1 MRHGPP
7 DIVCE
12 LMVIGA
18 GMAGVAAALFA
29 AKRGIDCVLVG
40 VKQGLNFASGM
51 MDLMAVHPMEEGRLW
66 MNPWQAIEAL
76 VRDCPRHPYAL
87 LNPGEMRTAIF
98 DFLSFLKQ
106 GGLPYHAEPERN
118 VMALTSLGTLKP
130 TYAIPMTVLSGV
142 RALQEKAECLIVD
155 FDGLKGFSGRQI
167 VETLKNTWP
176 HLHSH
181 RVELPDP
188 YSKRVGLQAKRV
200 EQYPEMMARGLE
212 NPEVRTH
219 LARAIRPL
227 LKKADYV
234 GLPAILGVQH
244 TEEVFHAL
252 QDQLERP
259 LFEIPIMPPSVAGLR
274 LSNLFGAM
282 LPRLGVRAFFQHPVL
297 KADHNVRNGFQF
309 EVGHWPAQ
317 TVVRAKAAVLA
328 GGRFLGGGLYADR
341 ERVVEPLF
349 GLPVYQLSD
358 RNRWHRRL
366 YLDPQ
371 GHPINQFGLETDG
384 LFRPLNAHGG
394 PAFPLLFAAG
404 SILAHQDWMR
414 MKCGSGLAI
423 TTAYAAVKAFEQL
436 R

>member
-1 MRHGPP
+1 
-7 DIVCE
+7 
-12 LMVIGA
+12 
-18 GMAGVAAALFA
+18 
-29 AKRGIDCVLVG
+29 
-40 VKQGLNFASGM
+40 
-51 MDLMAVHPMEEGRLW
+51 
-66 MNPWQAIEAL
+66 
-76 VRDCPRHPYAL
+76 
-87 LNPGEMRTAIF
+87 
-98 DFLSFLKQ
+98 
-106 GGLPYHAEPERN
+106 
-118 VMALTSLGTLKP
+118 
-130 TYAIPMTVLSGV
+130 
-142 RALQEKAECLIVD
+142 
-155 FDGLKGFSGRQI
+155 
-167 VETLKNTWP
+167 
-176 HLHSH
+176 
-181 RVELPDP
+181 
-188 YSKRVGLQAKRV
+188 
-200 EQYPEMMARGLE
+200 
-212 NPEVRTH
+212 
-219 LARAIRPL
+219 
-227 LKKADYV
+227 
-234 GLPAILGVQH
+234 
-244 TEEVFHAL
+244 
-252 QDQLERP
+252 LERP

-297 KADHNVRNGFQF
+297 RADHNVRNGFQF